1 MVELRALSAAARLV
15 EALEANRGHRQ
26 LTDTVIAWMNSEVED
41 RDIEIWSLRAAMFAS
56 NPALTLSATPQM
68 RDVER
73 ISLQLMADE
82 LGSPERDPGVSLA
95 LGAMSGVM
103 SQLVLISASE
113 DLEGVI
119 SLAEPVFNGIIESVK
134 KDAAKPKDPTE

>member
-1 MVELRALSAAARLV
+1 
-15 EALEANRGHRQ
+15 
-26 LTDTVIAWMNSEVED
+26 
-41 RDIEIWSLRAAMFAS
+41 MFAS

-82 LGSPERDPGVSLA
+82 LGLPERDPGVSLA

-103 SQLVLISASE
+103 SQLVLISRSG
-113 DLEGVI
+113 DLERVI
-119 SLAEPVFNGIIESVK
+119 SLAELVFNGIIEWVK
-134 KDAAKPKDPTE
+134 KDAAKPKEPTE